1 MKLSNKTYDI
11 LKWVALTG
19 LPALGVLYYT
29 LAGIWGLSNTE
40 HVVGTIA
47 AIETFLGVV
56 LGISS
61 AKYSKEN
68 SVDSD
73 ANKSDNNA
81 NEE

>member
-1 MKLSNKTYDI
+1 MKMSNKAYDI

-29 LAGIWGLSNTE
+29 LASIWELPDAE

-47 AIETFLGVV
+47 AIETFLGVI

-61 AKYSKEN
+61 AKYNKSN
-68 SVDSD
+68 SIDD
-73 ANKSDNNA
+73 NANKSDNNT